1 MMQGVRDEENRLI
14 IGEMPQCS
22 QPQPRAGNRH
32 ARRNRQCCS
41 VESRKEGVAMRMQA
55 VFCAIFKEQCV
66 TRSYVK
72 ESIRLAVVDDAALTQ
87 PFLFTLDRVTS
98 PLPLAHATPTHSSPH
113 SPARLQLCMSTH
125 FSDREDHLAVTARY
139 L

>member
-1 MMQGVRDEENRLI
+1 
-14 IGEMPQCS
+14 
-22 QPQPRAGNRH
+22 
-32 ARRNRQCCS
+32 
-41 VESRKEGVAMRMQA
+41 MRMQA

-113 SPARLQLCMSTH
+113 SPSASATLHVNAFLRSRGPSCSHCPVPIEQNPKHERSGSLVMRSGIISEAYNYNESTSRWTSQVLCPHKMG
-125 FSDREDHLAVTARY
+125 Y
-139 L
+139 N